1 MNPQNL
7 MSEDRPQTDQHQNE
21 QLPETLVARN
31 LIKLAIIRCAGLLLG
46 IDVKWVQEVRPFAG
60 ATPVYGLPP
69 YWVGITALR
78 GHLYAVLDLR
88 KVLYHQRITAEG
100 PQQIVFTAI
109 NDHTVGLLVDAVEQ
123 VRQIDAATITAG
135 PTPDLPF
142 ILGSTPEQINV
153 LDLPALYAD
162 LHRTA
167 TARRENHVET

>member
-1 MNPQNL
+1 MNPQDLLPEN
-7 MSEDRPQTDQHQNE
+7 RPQTDEHQNE

-46 IDVKWVQEVRPFAG
+46 IDVKWVREVRPFAR
-60 ATPVYGLPP
+60 ATPVYGQPP
-69 YWVGITALR
+69 CWVGITALR

-88 KVLYHQRITAEG
+88 QILYHQHITAED
-100 PQQIVFTAI
+100 PRQIVFTAI
-109 NDHTVGLLVDAVEQ
+109 NDHTVGLLVDAFEQ

-135 PTPDLPF
+135 TSPDLPF
-142 ILGSTPEQINV
+142 IRGSTPEQINV

-167 TARRENHVET
+167 TASRENYIET